1 MPTRLSTALAI
12 LGAALLLSSIEAEG
26 KKLFLS
32 PPTVTLKNYRKEK
45 QKQTNKQKQIH
56 LASVARSVSL
66 RFVFFPGGFSL
77 VGKRPLLLKFVH
89 FPALWSRSFV
99 FSLIHSVQ
107 CCVVSLRLSL
117 RCAVHT
123 ATYAAA
129 FQEDQLSERGR
140 QLLPPLR
147 TGYLRC
153 YSGSLVRGAL
163 ACATGNL
170 RAGGC
175 DLGEGTK

>member
-1 MPTRLSTALAI
+1 MRTRLSTALAI

-26 KKLFLS
+26 KKLFLP
-32 PPTVTLKNYRKEK
+32 PPTVTLKNSRKEK
-45 QKQTNKQKQIH
+45 QKQTNKQKQKQIH
-56 LASVARSVSL
+56 LASIARSVSL
-66 RFVFFPGGFSL
+66 RFVFFPRGFSL
-77 VGKRPLLLKFVH
+77 AEKRPLLLKYVH
-89 FPALWSRSFV
+89 FPALWSRSLV
-99 FSLIHSVQ
+99 FCLIHSVQ

-147 TGYLRC
+147 TGYLRVLLRS
-153 YSGSLVRGAL
+153 SGARGAR
-163 ACATGNL
+163 L
-170 RAGGC
+170 R
-175 DLGEGTK
+175 DW